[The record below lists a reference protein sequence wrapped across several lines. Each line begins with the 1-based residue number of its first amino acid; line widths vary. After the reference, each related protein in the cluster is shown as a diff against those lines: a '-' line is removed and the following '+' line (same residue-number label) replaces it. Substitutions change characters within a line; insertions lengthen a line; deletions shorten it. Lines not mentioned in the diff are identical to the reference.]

1 MHKQLPWLRLNL
13 QDDVEAEMRRLK
25 QELVQMMEMY
35 STACKE
41 ALCEKEKVCKTTIF
55 LFLFLELHDLQKRKS

>member
-1 MHKQLPWLRLNL
+1 MHKQLPCLQLNL
-13 QDDVEAEMRRLK
+13 QDDDVEAEMRRLK

-55 LFLFLELHDLQKRKS
+55 LFFF